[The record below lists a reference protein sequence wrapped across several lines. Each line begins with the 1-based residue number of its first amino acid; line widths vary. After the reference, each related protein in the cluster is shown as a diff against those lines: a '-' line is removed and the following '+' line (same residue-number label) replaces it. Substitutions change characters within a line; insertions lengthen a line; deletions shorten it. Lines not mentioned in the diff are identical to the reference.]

1 MFKKTIAALA
11 VAGAFGTMAAG
22 AVYAAD
28 VTLYGVVDLGLKY
41 SHVDADQ
48 SGVDAVDK
56 LEMKSGS
63 QSGSRF
69 GIKGA
74 EDVGNGLKVGF
85 QLENGF
91 DADTGSLGYN
101 SRLFGREARLYLSGD
116 FGEVAFGRMGTLGSG
131 NGTYGLLGGMTPFG
145 TSWGG
150 SVENGTYF
158 VGNARADNT
167 VTYKTPTFAG
177 FTAYAQYSF
186 DMNTKQDTP
195 LGQTEG
201 KAAANRYYAL
211 GANYKVGSLDVTAV
225 VDSYNWS
232 NKIDTYGGTSRDLD
246 DALTVTLGGSYDF
259 GVAKAYLSGQYFDNM
274 LANDATDA
282 AGQKDT
288 MDTYASFGSYFNGK
302 AFKGYSVLAGM
313 DAPVLG
319 GKALFAVGYTDA
331 KDADGSD
338 TLGKTELSRY
348 GASVG
353 YTYDLSRRTNVY
365 AVAAY
370 YKDSVDK
377 DAASSYQD
385 HDPSTA
391 TIYAGIRHTF

>member
-1 MFKKTIAALA
+1 MYKR
-11 VAGAFGTMAAG
+11 
-22 AVYAAD
+22 
-28 VTLYGVVDLGLKY
+28 
-41 SHVDADQ
+41 Q
-48 SGVDAVDK
+48 
-56 LEMKSGS
+56 
-63 QSGSRF
+63 
-69 GIKGA
+69 
-74 EDVGNGLKVGF
+74 
-85 QLENGF
+85 
-91 DADTGSLGYN
+91 
-101 SRLFGREARLYLSGD
+101 
-116 FGEVAFGRMGTLGSG
+116 
-131 NGTYGLLGGMTPFG
+131 
-145 TSWGG
+145 
-150 SVENGTYF
+150 
-158 VGNARADNT
+158 DNT

-201 KAAANRYYAL
+201 KASANRYYAL

-232 NKIDTYGGTSRDLD
+232 SKIDTYGGTSRNLD

-274 LANDATDA
+274 LANDATVA
-282 AGQKDT
+282 ADQKDT
-288 MDTYASFGSYFNGK
+288 MDTYASFGSYF
-302 AFKGYSVLAGM
+302 S
-313 DAPVLG
+313 

-338 TLGKTELSRY
+338 ALGKTELSRY

-377 DAASSYQD
+377 DASLSHQD

>member
-1 MFKKTIAALA
+1 MKEFYLDSCGGGRLHCAIWTPEGEPKAVVQLIHGIAEHIGRYDDFARFLNA
-11 VAGAFGTMAAG
+11 HGYV
-22 AVYAAD
+22 VAAD
-28 VTLYGVVDLGLKY
+28 D
-41 SHVDADQ
+41 H
-48 SGVDAVDK
+48 
-56 LEMKSGS
+56 
-63 QSGSRF
+63 
-69 GIKGA
+69 
-74 EDVGNGLKVGF
+74 
-85 QLENGF
+85 
-91 DADTGSLGYN
+91 
-101 SRLFGREARLYLSGD
+101 
-116 FGEVAFGRMGTLGSG
+116 MGH
-131 NGTYGLLGGMTPFG
+131 
-145 TSWGG
+145 GG

-201 KAAANRYYAL
+201 KASANRYYAL

-232 NKIDTYGGTSRDLD
+232 SKIDTYGGTSRNLD

-274 LANDATDA
+274 LANDATVA
-282 AGQKDT
+282 ADQKDT
-288 MDTYASFGSYFNGK
+288 MDTYASFGSYFSGK
-302 AFKGYSVLAGM
+302 AFKGYSILAGM

-338 TLGKTELSRY
+338 ALGKTELSRY
-348 GASVG
+348 SASVG

-377 DAASSYQD
+377 DASLSHQD

>member
-1 MFKKTIAALA
+1 M
-11 VAGAFGTMAAG
+11 
-22 AVYAAD
+22 
-28 VTLYGVVDLGLKY
+28 
-41 SHVDADQ
+41 
-48 SGVDAVDK
+48 
-56 LEMKSGS
+56 
-63 QSGSRF
+63 
-69 GIKGA
+69 
-74 EDVGNGLKVGF
+74 
-85 QLENGF
+85 
-91 DADTGSLGYN
+91 
-101 SRLFGREARLYLSGD
+101 FGREARVYLSGD

-201 KAAANRYYAL
+201 KASANRYYAL

-232 NKIDTYGGTSRDLD
+232 NKLNTYGGSDVD

-274 LANDATDA
+274 LANDATA
-282 AGQKDT
+282 AAAQKDT
-288 MDTYASFGSYFNGK
+288 MDTYASFGNYFSGK

-338 TLGKTELSRY
+338 ASGKTELSRY

-377 DAASSYQD
+377 DASSSYQD